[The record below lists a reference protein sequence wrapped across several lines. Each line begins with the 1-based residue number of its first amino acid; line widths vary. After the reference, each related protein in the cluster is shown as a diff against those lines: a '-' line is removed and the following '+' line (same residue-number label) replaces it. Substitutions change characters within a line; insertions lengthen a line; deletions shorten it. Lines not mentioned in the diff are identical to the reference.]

1 MERYILNYQL
11 FNRNER
17 CSHAIYLLYIC
28 PMNYQLFKGNN
39 MKKFLSL
46 VMIGLSL
53 MLSGCS
59 KDDNNDPD
67 TPPTGDTGKVRYEAT
82 VSDPENFKLLVLY
95 TVGVDFSSESPE
107 KAAKEIVVES
117 PFTFEQEAKQG
128 TYLWLSAYP
137 VPRDEENLE
146 NLQLPKKVEVKM
158 FIDDK
163 LHKSDSGEN
172 YAVVQYIFG
181 QEKYQ

>member
-1 MERYILNYQL
+1 
-11 FNRNER
+11 
-17 CSHAIYLLYIC
+17 
-28 PMNYQLFKGNN
+28 
-39 MKKFLSL
+39 MKKYLSL

-53 MLSGCS
+53 MLSGCN

-82 VSDPENFKLLVLY
+82 VSDPENFKLLIHY
-95 TVGVDFSSESPE
+95 TVGVDISSEAPE
-107 KAAKEIVVES
+107 EAAKEIIVES

-137 VPRDEENLE
+137 IPKDEENLE
-146 NLQLPKKVEVKM
+146 NLQLPKTVEVKI

-163 LHKSDSGEN
+163 LHKSNSGEKLCN
-172 YAVVQYIFG
+172 GSTYIRTGKLPVELIPF
-181 QEKYQ
+181 QPVLERSRERN

>member
-1 MERYILNYQL
+1 MLQMERYTLNYQL
-11 FNRNER
+11 FKR
-17 CSHAIYLLYIC
+17 
-28 PMNYQLFKGNN
+28 NN
-39 MKKFLSL
+39 MKKYLSL

-53 MLSGCS
+53 MLSGCN

-82 VSDPENFKLLVLY
+82 VSDPENFKLLIHY
-95 TVGVDFSSESPE
+95 TVGVDISSEAPE
-107 KAAKEIVVES
+107 EAAKEIIVES

-137 VPRDEENLE
+137 IPKDEENLE
-146 NLQLPKKVEVKM
+146 NLQLPKTVEVKI

-163 LHKSDSGEN
+163 LHKSNSGEN
-172 YAVVQYIFG
+172 YAMVQHIFG
-181 QEKYQ
+181 QENSY